1 MRKCSRQKKIRLHYA
16 AISGNPNQYIQLPE
30 MSYCDMLA
38 PKAGPDLWQK
48 VLCLFIIL
56 PWLLKR
62 PNYLPCIWSFKGPTG
77 EG

>member
-1 MRKCSRQKKIRLHYA
+1 MRLFHE
-16 AISGNPNQYIQLPE
+16 NLNQYIQLPE